1 MKNKSMLT
9 KISCITLAGLIT
21 LSGHTFA
28 SEIRDNAINK
38 IQTDS
43 SATSLLTDK
52 VLGYGS
58 NYDRR
63 LYEYIEEKDYVGETN
78 AGWAIVAA
86 KLLASA
92 NPYGTTYSAK
102 HMDYSTALDSTTG
115 LTEDKHDAHNRTLGA
130 RWKH

>member
-1 MKNKSMLT
+1 MKNKGMLT

-28 SEIRDNAINK
+28 SEIRDNAIDK

-58 NYDRR
+58 NYDLR
-63 LYEYIEEKDYVGETN
+63 LYEYLEAQDPGSTN
-78 AGWAIVAA
+78 AAWALVAQQ
-86 KLLASA
+86 LLELKT
-92 NPYGTTYSAK
+92 GVTY
-102 HMDYSTALDSTTG
+102 
-115 LTEDKHDAHNRTLGA
+115 
-130 RWKH
+130 

>member
-1 MKNKSMLT
+1 MKNKGMLT

-28 SEIRDNAINK
+28 SEIRDNAIDK

-58 NYDRR
+58 NYDLR
-63 LYEYIEEKDYVGETN
+63 LYEYLEAQDPGSTN
-78 AGWAIVAA
+78 AAWALVAQQ
-86 KLLASA
+86 LLELKT
-92 NPYGTTYSAK
+92 GVTYSAK